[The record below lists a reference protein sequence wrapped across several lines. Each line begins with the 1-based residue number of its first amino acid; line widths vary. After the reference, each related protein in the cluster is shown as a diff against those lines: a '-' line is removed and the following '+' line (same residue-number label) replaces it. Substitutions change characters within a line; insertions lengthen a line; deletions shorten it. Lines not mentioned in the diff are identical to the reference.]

1 MIHHTSVEP
10 NPPLR
15 TCKTGK
21 SSLVFK
27 YFTKI
32 PCAMRSPEEI
42 LCEKERMKDVINILH
57 RIKHNIP
64 QELWW
69 IMVQITVKK
78 RTQTQVAAELN
89 VTQSAVCKK
98 IKKAVGLVSRIIT
111 IQEYNECFRY

>member
-1 MIHHTSVEP
+1 MQ
-10 NPPLR
+10 
-15 TCKTGK
+15 
-21 SSLVFK
+21 SLNRNQDARQERLINK
-27 YFTKI
+27 LSQDYCT
-32 PCAMRSPEEI
+32 MRSPEEI

-69 IMVQITVKK
+69 IMVQIAVKK

>member
-1 MIHHTSVEP
+1 MQ
-10 NPPLR
+10 
-15 TCKTGK
+15 
-21 SSLVFK
+21 SLNRNQDARQERLINK
-27 YFTKI
+27 LSQDY
-32 PCAMRSPEEI
+32 CAMRSPEEI
-42 LCEKERMKDVINILH
+42 LCEKERMQDVINVLH

-69 IMVQITVKK
+69 IMVQIAVKK

-89 VTQSAVCKK
+89 VTQPAVCKK